1 MRKWKSEEEEESWKL
16 SRKSPSRMEQGHM
29 MLMDQLSW
37 KLINGGMVCIYLG
50 QGVVLLEGVAL
61 LE

>member
-1 MRKWKSEEEEESWKL
+1 
-16 SRKSPSRMEQGHM
+16 MEQGHI